1 MAIATP
7 SVTQLLPQ
15 PAESSPETIPA
26 VFFAQAKLHD
36 QAPYLHFFRD
46 GSWQALSWAET
57 AERATRVACAL
68 VEAGLRPG
76 EHVAMMSPNRPEWL
90 YCDFGIMAAGGVT
103 VPIYPS
109 LLPKVAGYIAE
120 DSKTRFAIASDAAMA
135 SKLADHELPKRVFT
149 MDEDVQRWTGTEPA
163 ADLRAQVSQRL
174 AALKPDGVATVIYT
188 SGTTGEPKGVIFAHR
203 HFIEAAKAGLQMFHI
218 GPEDE
223 LLSYLPYS
231 HILERVDGI
240 FIETMAG
247 CSFWLARSLD
257 TMFVEDIHVARPT
270 IMLGVPRV
278 FEKLYETVYDQM
290 RKQPVYR
297 RAIFRW
303 ALGIGVA
310 RLHGHPGPWLRM
322 RVRIAERVVLA
333 PLRDKL
339 TGGRLRFFISGGAP
353 LNEKVEE
360 FFWAIGVKILQ
371 GWGLT
376 EATSGVASNTEE
388 VHRYRSVGI
397 AMPGTELRIA
407 EDGEI
412 LVHGPGVM
420 IGYKNRPEATDE
432 CIKDGWLKTGDM
444 GFIDQD
450 GFLTITDR
458 KKDLIKTSGGKYVAP
473 LPIEAQ
479 LENDRYVK
487 AALVVG
493 DSRQYVVGLIVPDWE
508 ALAADAGFTGEPA
521 KLVNDAAVRA
531 RFQTVIDAV
540 NQNLASFETI
550 KYFALLE
557 RDFSE
562 AYGELT
568 PTLKKKRR
576 VIAQNFHE
584 PIETMFAAHKKVTT
598 HV

>member
-1 MAIATP
+1 MAAVAQSEAQTLVGAPATAT
-7 SVTQLLPQ
+7 S
-15 PAESSPETIPA
+15 IPG
-26 VFFAQAKLHD
+26 VFFAQAMLHD

-46 GSWQALSWAET
+46 GKWQVLSWAET

-68 VEAGLRPG
+68 VEAGLRVG
-76 EHVAMMSPNRPEWL
+76 EHVAVMSPNRPEWL
-90 YCDFGIMAAGGVT
+90 YCDFGILAAGGVT
-103 VPIYPS
+103 VPLYPS
-109 LLPKVAGYIAE
+109 LLPKVAGYIAG
-120 DSKTRFAIASDAAMA
+120 DSKTRFAIASDAGMA
-135 SKLADHELPKRVFT
+135 AKLGGLELPERVFT
-149 MDEDVQRWTGTEPA
+149 MDQDVKRWTETEPGA
-163 ADLRAQVSQRL
+163 ELRAAVSERL
-174 AALKPDGVATVIYT
+174 AALRSDDVATVIYT
-188 SGTTGEPKGVIFAHR
+188 SGTTGEPKGVIFAHT
-203 HFIEAAKAGLQMFHI
+203 HFIEAARAGLKMFHI

-231 HILERVDGI
+231 HVLERVDGI

-257 TMFVEDIHVARPT
+257 TLFVEDIHVARPT

-278 FEKLYETVYDQM
+278 FEKLYESVYDQV
-290 RKQPVYR
+290 RTQPAYR

-303 ALGIGVA
+303 ALGIGEA
-310 RLHGHPGPWLRM
+310 RLHANPGPWLRL
-322 RVRIAERVVLA
+322 RVRIAERLVLA
-333 PLRDKL
+333 PLRVKL

-376 EATSGVASNTEE
+376 EATSGVTSNTEE

-412 LVHGPGVM
+412 LVKGPGVM
-420 IGYKNRPEATDE
+420 IGYKNRPEATE
-432 CIKDGWLKTGDM
+432 ESIKDGWLKTGDM
-444 GFIDQD
+444 GFVDQD

-479 LENDRYVK
+479 LENDRYIK

-493 DSRQYVVGLIVPDWE
+493 DSRQYVVSLIVPDWD
-508 ALAADAGFTGEPA
+508 ALAADAGFTGAPA
-521 KLVNDAAVRA
+521 TLVNDQAVRS
-531 RFQTVIDAV
+531 RFQKVVDAV

-550 KYFALLE
+550 KYFTLLE
-557 RDFSE
+557 RDFTE
-562 AYGELT
+562 AHDELT
-568 PTLKKKRR
+568 PSLKKKRK
-576 VIAQNFHE
+576 VIAQNFKVQ
-584 PIETMFAAHKKVTT
+584 IDAMFTGNRRVSPHD
-598 HV
+598 

>member
-1 MAIATP
+1 MAIASAT
-7 SVTQLLPQ
+7 VTEGAQ
-15 PAESSPETIPA
+15 PPATVSQNSIPG
-26 VFFAQAKLHD
+26 VFFDQAKIHGR
-36 QAPYLHFFRD
+36 APYLHFFRD
-46 GSWQALSWAET
+46 GEWRTLSWAET
-57 AERATRVACAL
+57 AEMAVRVGCAL
-68 VEAGLRPG
+68 VEAGMKEG
-76 EHVAMMSPNRPEWL
+76 DHVALMSPNRPEWL

-103 VPIYPS
+103 VPVYPS
-109 LLPKVAGYIAE
+109 LLPKAAAYIAE
-120 DSKTRFAIASDAAMA
+120 DSKARLAIASDGKMAA
-135 SKLADHELPKRVFT
+135 KLAGQTFPKQVFT
-149 MDEDVQRWTGTEPA
+149 IDEDVARWTGTEP
-163 ADLRAQVSQRL
+163 RPEVREQVMARL
-174 AALKPDGVATVIYT
+174 AALDIDGMATVIYT
-188 SGTTGEPKGVIFAHR
+188 SGTTGEPKGVMFAHR

-240 FIETMAG
+240 FIETTAG
-247 CSFWLARSLD
+247 CAFWLARSLD
-257 TMFVEDIHVARPT
+257 TIFVEDIHIARPT

-310 RLHGHPGPWLRM
+310 RLHGNQGPWLRL
-322 RVRIAERVVLA
+322 RVRVAERLVLA
-333 PLRDKL
+333 PLREKL

-353 LNEKVEE
+353 LNEKVEQ

-376 EATSGVASNTEE
+376 EATSGVTSNTEE

-420 IGYKNRPEATDE
+420 LGYKNRPQATDE

-444 GFIDQD
+444 GFIDQE

-479 LENDRYVK
+479 LENDRFVK

-493 DSRQYVVGLIVPDWE
+493 DDKQYVVALIVPDWE
-508 ALAADAGFTGEPA
+508 ALAADAGFKGAPSQ
-521 KLVNDAAVRA
+521 LVNDEAVRA
-531 RFQTVIDAV
+531 RFASTVDAV
-540 NQNLASFETI
+540 NQGLASFETV

-562 AYGELT
+562 AEGELT

-576 VIAQNFHE
+576 VIAQHFQHQ
-584 PIETMFAAHKKVTT
+584 IDAMFTHKRVAS
-598 HV
+598 HG